1 MTGFLNAVYEE
12 VRDKGEFSFLDSSV
26 ITQDLNTIMQI

>member
-1 MTGFLNAVYEE
+1 

-26 ITQDLNTIMQI
+26 MTQDLNTIMQI

>member
-1 MTGFLNAVYEE
+1 MTGFLNAVYE

-26 ITQDLNTIMQI
+26 MTQDLNTIMQI